1 MGAHQLRYQP
11 LPCNRL
17 DKHQTTLE
25 EVMKNKSINID
36 HIKVAIIM
44 GAIGAA
50 LAIAVRLAG

>member
-1 MGAHQLRYQP
+1 
-11 LPCNRL
+11 
-17 DKHQTTLE
+17 
-25 EVMKNKSINID
+25 MKNKSINID